1 MITGRHPYEDFV
13 HRVQK
18 PARYLGGEFGA
29 RTKDWSAVDARVC
42 LAFPDVY
49 DIGMSH
55 LGFKIL
61 YKILNDEP
69 RTLAERA
76 YALRRAAVM
85 PADLVDAVVSGK
97 SLVGGRHTVLAR
109 IVEFAE
115 QHRHD
120 EGAVKAFARLE
131 LNRMERGIP
140 YLDVIYAA
148 APLIGLTGTVTGLL
162 QVFSQISPDTGL
174 PDPVAFTKGVAL
186 ALSATVIGLTI
197 AIPSLVGS
205 GYLQRKIENYA
216 AQLDVLLERILQRAR
231 PQ

>member
-1 MITGRHPYEDFV
+1 MFFAVTEVLNFNSVLQGAGVLKYP
-13 HRVQK
+13 
-18 PARYLGGEFGA
+18 LGLCSLAMVFI
-29 RTKDWSAVDARVC
+29 VC
-42 LAFPDVY
+42 
-49 DIGMSH
+49 
-55 LGFKIL
+55 
-61 YKILNDEP
+61 
-69 RTLAERA
+69 ERA

-85 PADLVDAVVSGK
+85 PQDLVDAVV
-97 SLVGGRHTVLAR
+97 GGRLLLGGKHTVLAR

-115 QHRHD
+115 QHKND

-148 APLIGLTGTVTGLL
+148 APLLGLTGTVTGLL

-186 ALSATVIGLTI
+186 ALSATVIGLSI

-205 GYLQRKIENYA
+205 GYLQRKVENYA
-216 AQLDVLLERILQRAR
+216 AQLDVLLERILQRSR
-231 PQ
+231 